1 MPQKEVKLNIDNTE
15 ITVQK
20 DLRTNLVRTTEGQWI
35 LTGDPDLLLK
45 GAHRN
50 GPFKQAFNKNM
61 VWVYGTNG
69 SDKENHALIAKVHY
83 DQQAWWY
90 RGNGNVQIVSDKD
103 FNLDQFPNQNI
114 IDLLHK
120 SKK

>member
-45 GAHRN
+45 GTHRN
-50 GPFKQAFNKNM
+50 DPFKQAFNKNM
-61 VWVYGTNG
+61 VWVYDTNG

-83 DQQAWWY
+83 DQQA
-90 RGNGNVQIVSDKD
+90 
-103 FNLDQFPNQNI
+103 
-114 IDLLHK
+114 
-120 SKK
+120 